1 MALALGLGGCAVG
14 VDAPP
19 RPGTPAAEAAAALSE
34 VISASEAAAQRAA
47 EAEGVAA
54 RLRAGELTEAEAQA
68 ELTRLTAAAEA
79 DLSRAKAALEAAKA
93 PLRRSEHAAG
103 PGGP

>member
-1 MALALGLGGCAVG
+1 
-14 VDAPP
+14 
-19 RPGTPAAEAAAALSE
+19 
-34 VISASEAAAQRAA
+34 A